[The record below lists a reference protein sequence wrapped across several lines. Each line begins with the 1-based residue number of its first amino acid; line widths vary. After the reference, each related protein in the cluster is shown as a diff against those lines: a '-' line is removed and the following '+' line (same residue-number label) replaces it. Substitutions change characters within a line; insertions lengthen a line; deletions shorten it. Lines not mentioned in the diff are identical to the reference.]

1 MADKMPQDVAYIVR
15 ELRRD
20 EYYSH
25 GVLNSE
31 GRTLLELLVR
41 RLRAEGIY
49 IGIIRKARKTGL
61 RERVEALL
69 GMVEELWSK
78 ALCYEGY
85 KGHG

>member
-1 MADKMPQDVAYIVR
+1 MVGGDVEYLVR

-41 RLRAEGIY
+41 RLRSKGIHL
-49 IGIIRKARKTGL
+49 GVVDKARRTGR
-61 RERVEALL
+61 REHVEILL
-69 GMVEELWSK
+69 GLVEELWPETLEDESR
-78 ALCYEGY
+78 
-85 KGHG
+85 